1 MESIEHMIPYGRQ
14 DITQSDID
22 EVISVLRSD
31 FLTQGPMVPIFEQTV
46 ASYCSAEHAVAVN
59 SATAALHIACMALDL
74 GPGDTLWTSANT
86 FVASANCAIYCGA
99 TVDFV
104 DIDPRTYN
112 MSIESLSVKLAAAEK
127 IGNLPKILVPVHL
140 CGQSC
145 DMKSIYA
152 LSQKYGFKIIE
163 DASHAIGA
171 KYLNAAVGSCRYS
184 DITVFSFHPVKII
197 TTGEGG
203 MALTNCPTLAKRMR
217 RYRSHGITSEPS
229 EMRQRQNNEI
239 WNYQQNRI
247 GYNYRMTDVQAA
259 LGVSQMSRLDEYVK
273 KRHQIASKYD
283 IAIAK
288 LPLVTPWQSPDCYSS
303 YHLYPVRIQLQKTNK
318 TQRAIYDA
326 LHASGVLVNLHY
338 IPVYRQPYY
347 EDMGFNPG
355 YCNEAERYF
364 QEALSVPIYPTMTAQ
379 QQEEVIAALKN
390 VLTI

>member
-1 MESIEHMIPYGRQ
+1 MIPYGRQ

-22 EVISVLRSD
+22 AVISVLRSD
-31 FLTQGPMVPIFEQTV
+31 FLTQGPMVPLFEQTV
-46 ASYCSAEHAVAVN
+46 ANYCSAEHAVAVN
-59 SATAALHIACMALDL
+59 SATAALHIACMALNL

-99 TVDFV
+99 KVDFV

-112 MSIESLSVKLAAAEK
+112 MSIESLSEKLAAAEK
-127 IGNLPKILVPVHL
+127 TGKLPKILVPVHL

-171 KYLNAAVGSCRYS
+171 KYIDEAVGSCRYS

-203 MALTNCPTLAKRMR
+203 MALTNCPTLANRMR
-217 RYRSHGITSEPS
+217 RHRSHGITSEPS
-229 EMRQRQNNEI
+229 EMRQRQKIEI

-247 GYNYRMTDVQAA
+247 GYNYRMTDIQAA
-259 LGVSQMSRLDEYVK
+259 LGVSQMSRLDEYVHR
-273 KRHQIASKYD
+273 RHQIADKYD
-283 IAIAK
+283 TDLAA
-288 LPLVTPWQSPDCYSS
+288 LPLVTPWQHPDSHSS
-303 YHLYPVRIQLQKTNK
+303 YHLYPVRLQLEKTRK
-318 TQRAIYDA
+318 TQRQIYDE
-326 LHASGVLVNLHY
+326 LHAAGILVNLHY

-347 EDMGFNPG
+347 EDMGFNAG
-355 YCNEAERYF
+355 YCGEAERYF
-364 QEALSVPIYPTMTAQ
+364 RDALSIPLYPTMTAMQ
-379 QQEEVIAALKN
+379 QDEVISALGT
-390 VLTI
+390 VLTE